1 MKLRYKI
8 LYMSFGA
15 GLVVLGMVLN
25 SLISGNVNAQVDM
38 EDAVFEN
45 ITCRNAV
52 FETVDCKDAVFEN
65 IECENA
71 LIETVDCKDAIFG
84 NIVITDDV
92 ACRNL
97 AILDVDE
104 GEAKALL
111 GLDTNG
117 NGMLVMYGDD
127 SNYPIAYLGENV
139 KTNEMIFQLQ
149 SKSKIDKRQVMM
161 MIGENGGRFD
171 SLNKIGESINSLE
184 VGSDSGG
191 SLDVRVKYENK
202 K

>member
-1 MKLRYKI
+1 MKLRDKI

-25 SLISGNVNAQVDM
+25 SLISGNVNAQVDV
-38 EDAVFEN
+38 E
-45 ITCRNAV
+45 
-52 FETVDCKDAVFEN
+52 DAVFEN
-65 IECENA
+65 IECEDA

-111 GLDTNG
+111 GLG
-117 NGMLVMYGDD
+117 Y
-127 SNYPIAYLGENV
+127 
-139 KTNEMIFQLQ
+139 
-149 SKSKIDKRQVMM
+149 
-161 MIGENGGRFD
+161 
-171 SLNKIGESINSLE
+171 
-184 VGSDSGG
+184 
-191 SLDVRVKYENK
+191 
-202 K
+202 